1 MSENETKDVRER
13 NGWEKTLCRLAVLK
27 EGHSY
32 GRKKKLGENI
42 Y

>member
-1 MSENETKDVRER
+1 MSENETKDARER
-13 NGWEKTLCRLAVLK
+13 NGGEKTLCGLAVLK

-32 GRKKKLGENI
+32 RGKKLGENI